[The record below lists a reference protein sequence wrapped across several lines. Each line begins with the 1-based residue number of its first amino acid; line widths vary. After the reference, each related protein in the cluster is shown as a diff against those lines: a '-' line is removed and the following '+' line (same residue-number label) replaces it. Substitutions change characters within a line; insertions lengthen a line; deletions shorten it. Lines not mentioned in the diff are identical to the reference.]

1 MRRVRRATVAD
12 FVQLWVYLSSTPL
25 FGLTATLVTYVGAQA
40 FYERVGRA
48 PWANP
53 VLWSVVCI
61 GAVLLIS
68 RTPYPT
74 YFAGAQF
81 VHVLLGPAV
90 VALGWPLWQRRAQM
104 RQRGLA
110 LVLAALAGG
119 LAAGASAVAIAW
131 AFDMPTE
138 VLRSLAPKSV
148 TAPVAMGIAERVG
161 GVPAL
166 AAVFAVLTGMV
177 GALSAKY
184 LFDGL
189 GIRDW
194 AVRGFA
200 LGTAAHGIGAARALQ
215 VHPDA
220 GAYAGIAL
228 GLQALLASVVTPL
241 VVLWL
246 L

>member
-1 MRRVRRATVAD
+1 MTTD
-12 FVQLWVYLSSTPL
+12 FVQLWVYLASTPL
-25 FGLTATLVTYVGAQA
+25 FGLTATLAVYVAAQWG
-40 FYERVGRA
+40 YDRLGRA

-61 GAVLLIS
+61 GCVLVIT

-81 VHVLLGPAV
+81 VHVMLGPAV
-90 VALGWPLWQRRAQM
+90 VALAWPLWLRRSEL
-104 RQRGLA
+104 RRRVLA
-110 LVLAALAGG
+110 LNLAALAGG
-119 LAAGASAVAIAW
+119 LAAGGSAVAMAW
-131 AFDMPTE
+131 AFGLPMD

-148 TAPVAMGIAERVG
+148 TAPVAMGIAERIG

-166 AAVFAVLTGMV
+166 AAVFAVITGMV

-184 LFDGL
+184 LFDAL

-200 LGTAAHGIGAARALQ
+200 LGTASHGIGAARALQ
-215 VHPDA
+215 VHEDA

-228 GLQALLASVVTPL
+228 GLQ
-241 VVLWL
+241 VLWASL
-246 L
+246 LMPLAASLF

>member
-1 MRRVRRATVAD
+1 MND

-25 FGLTATLVTYVGAQA
+25 FGLTATLVTYVLATLV
-40 FYERVGRA
+40 YERVRRA

-61 GAVLLIS
+61 GTVLLAT
-68 RTPYPT
+68 RTSYPS

-90 VALGWPLWQRRAQM
+90 VALAWPLWMRRAEL
-104 RQRGLA
+104 RSRGVA
-110 LVLAALAGG
+110 LTVAALAGG
-119 LAAGASAVAIAW
+119 LAAVGAAVALGW
-131 AFDMPTE
+131 AFDLPGE
-138 VLRSLAPKSV
+138 VIRSLAPKSV
-148 TAPVAMGIAERVG
+148 TAPVAMGIADRIG

-166 AAVFAVLTGMV
+166 AAVFAVVTGMV

-184 LFDGL
+184 LFDL
-189 GIRDW
+189 LRIDSW

-200 LGTAAHGIGAARALQ
+200 LGTTAHGIGAARALQ

-228 GLQALLASVVTPL
+228 GLQVLFASLLMPL
-241 VVLWL
+241 LMPLLFGWL
-246 L
+246 SGS

>member
-1 MRRVRRATVAD
+1 MSD

-25 FGLTATLVTYVGAQA
+25 FGLTATLATYVLAQGL
-40 FYERVGRA
+40 YERVGRA

-53 VLWSVVCI
+53 VLWSVLAI
-61 GAVLLIS
+61 GGVLLL
-68 RTPYPT
+68 TNTTYPS

-90 VALGWPLWQRRAQM
+90 VALGWPLWLRRAELQRR
-104 RQRGLA
+104 GVA
-110 LVLAALAGG
+110 LTLAALAGG
-119 LAAGASAVAIAW
+119 LAAGGSAVALGW
-131 AFDMPTE
+131 AFGLPLD
-138 VLRSLAPKSV
+138 VLKSLAPKSV
-148 TAPVAMGIAERVG
+148 TAPVAMGIAERLG

-177 GALSAKY
+177 GALSAKFV
-184 LFDGL
+184 FDRL
-189 GIRDW
+189 GITDW

-200 LGTAAHGIGAARALQ
+200 LGTTAHGIGAARALQ

-228 GLQALLASVVTPL
+228 GMQAVLASLLMPL
-241 VVLWL
+241 LGWAVHTFG
-246 L
+246 

>member
-1 MRRVRRATVAD
+1 MTD
-12 FVQLWVYLSSTPL
+12 FVQLWVYLASTPL
-25 FGLTATLVTYVGAQA
+25 FGLTATLVTYVAAQA
-40 FYERVGRA
+40 GYDRVGRA

-53 VLWSVVCI
+53 VLWSVVVI
-61 GAVLLIS
+61 GCVLVATA
-68 RTPYPT
+68 TPYPT

-90 VALGWPLWQRRAQM
+90 VALGWPLWLRRAEL
-104 RQRGLA
+104 RRRGLA
-110 LVLAALAGG
+110 LALAATAGG
-119 LAAGASAVAIAW
+119 LAAAASAVAMGW
-131 AFDMPTE
+131 AFGLPAD

-148 TAPVAMGIAERVG
+148 TAPVAMGIAERIG

-184 LFDGL
+184 LFDL
-189 GIRDW
+189 LRIDSW

-215 VHPDA
+215 VDADA

-228 GLQALLASVVTPL
+228 GLQVVLASLLMPL
-241 VVLWL
+241 MFRWL
-246 L
+246 G

>member
-1 MRRVRRATVAD
+1 VTD

-25 FGLTATLVTYVGAQA
+25 FGLTATLVTYVVAQA
-40 FYERVGRA
+40 FYDRTGRA

-61 GAVLLIS
+61 GGVLLA
-68 RTPYPT
+68 TGTAYPT

-90 VALGWPLWQRRAQM
+90 VALGWPLWVRR
-104 RQRGLA
+104 REVRRRGFA
-110 LVLAALAGG
+110 LTLAAALGG
-119 LAAGASAVAIAW
+119 AAAAASAVGLAW
-131 AFDMPTE
+131 LFDLPAD

-148 TAPVAMGIAERVG
+148 TAPVAMGVAERLG

-166 AAVFAVLTGMV
+166 AAVFAVVTGMV
-177 GALSAKY
+177 GALSAKV
-184 LFDGL
+184 LFGL
-189 GIRDW
+189 LRIDSW

-200 LGTAAHGIGAARALQ
+200 LGTASHGIGAARALQ

-228 GLQALLASVVTPL
+228 GLQVLLTSALMPL
-241 VVLWL
+241 MFRWL
-246 L
+246 S

>member
-1 MRRVRRATVAD
+1 MTD

-25 FGLTATLVTYVGAQA
+25 FGLTATLVTYVAAQA
-40 FYERVGRA
+40 LYDRTGRA

-61 GAVLLIS
+61 GLVLLA
-68 RTPYPT
+68 TGTAYPT

-90 VALGWPLWQRRAQM
+90 VALGWPLWVRRQEV
-104 RQRGLA
+104 RRRGLA
-110 LVLAALAGG
+110 LTVAALLGGFAAAGSAVG
-119 LAAGASAVAIAW
+119 LAWLFGL
-131 AFDMPTE
+131 PTD

-148 TAPVAMGIAERVG
+148 TAPVAMGIAERLG

-184 LFDGL
+184 LFAML
-189 GIRDW
+189 GIDSW

-200 LGTAAHGIGAARALQ
+200 LGTASHGIGAARALQ

-228 GLQALLASVVTPL
+228 GLQVLLASLLMPL
-241 VVLWL
+241 VFRWL
-246 L
+246 

>member
-1 MRRVRRATVAD
+1 MAD

-25 FGLTATLVTYVGAQA
+25 FGLTATLLVYVAAQA
-40 FYERVGRA
+40 FYERMARA

-61 GAVLLIS
+61 GCVLLVT

-81 VHVLLGPAV
+81 VHFLLGPAV
-90 VALGWPLWQRRAQM
+90 VALAWPLWQRRDEV
-104 RQRGLA
+104 RRRGVA
-110 LVLAALAGG
+110 LLVAAVAGG
-119 LAAGASAVAIAW
+119 AAAACSAMAIAW
-131 AFDMPTE
+131 LFDLPTD

-148 TAPVAMGIAERVG
+148 TAPVAMGIAEQLG

-184 LFDGL
+184 LFDLL
-189 GIRDW
+189 GVHDW
-194 AVRGFA
+194 SVRGYA
-200 LGTAAHGIGAARALQ
+200 LGTASHGIGAARAMQ

-228 GLQALLASVVTPL
+228 GLQVLLASVLMPL
-241 VVLWL
+241 IARWIL
-246 L
+246 